1 MGSLEG
7 KWRSCARVKWASEQ
21 EGVERRERVGVV
33 LTAGQKRQHGGEKQ
47 IEIRTDILDK
57 SFVELFAENI
67 NIVKEEDKS
76 AEEALNENT
85 VVRMVFQ

>member
-47 IEIRTDILDK
+47 IEIRTEILDK
-57 SFVELFAENI
+57 SFELLAENI
-67 NIVKEEDKS
+67 NILKEEDKS
-76 AEEALNENT
+76 AEEALNENI

>member
-47 IEIRTDILDK
+47 IEIRTEILDK
-57 SFVELFAENI
+57 SFELFAENLI
-67 NIVKEEDKS
+67 ILKEKDKS
-76 AEEALNENT
+76 AEEALNENI

>member
-1 MGSLEG
+1 M
-7 KWRSCARVKWASEQ
+7 KWASEQ

-47 IEIRTDILDK
+47 IEIRTEILDK
-57 SFVELFAENI
+57 SFELFAENI
-67 NIVKEEDKS
+67 NILKEEDKS
-76 AEEALNENT
+76 AEEALNENI

>member
-1 MGSLEG
+1 M
-7 KWRSCARVKWASEQ
+7 KWASEQ

-33 LTAGQKRQHGGEKQ
+33 LTAGQKRHHGGEKQ
-47 IEIRTDILDK
+47 IEIRTEILDK
-57 SFVELFAENI
+57 SFELFAENI

-76 AEEALNENT
+76 AEEALNKNT